1 MAEYGKTQYPLKPK
15 QPNVLASLEAIYI
28 YVYIVLIILK
38 LIFGGFGFINFYM
51 LFLFLFPLI
60 TMVDSV
66 SDPYR
71 VRAIYAPRHSLSG
84 KEARIVFCDRRKQ
97 PLVYWFRVIMC
108 WLLGLCL
115 LYAFFRY

>member
-1 MAEYGKTQYPLKPK
+1 MAEYGRSKHPLKPK

-28 YVYIVLIILK
+28 YVYIVLIALK
-38 LIFGGFGFINFYM
+38 LIFGGFNLFSLYM

-71 VRAIYAPRHSLSG
+71 VRAIYAPKYSSSG
-84 KEARIVFCDRRKQ
+84 KEARIDFYDRRKQ
-97 PLVYWFRVIMC
+97 PLRYWFKVITC
-108 WLLGLCL
+108 WLLGLFIIFV
-115 LYAFFRY
+115 FFRY